1 MICETLK
8 RLGSRTY
15 IRRGSGVLP
24 REKKS
29 SLVKNGVNLRGLM
42 VLKLR
47 KARFFKLP
55 LKSR

>member
-1 MICETLK
+1 MICDTLK

-15 IRRGSGVLP
+15 IRRGSRLLP
-24 REKKS
+24 QENKL

-42 VLKLR
+42 ALKLR

-55 LKSR
+55 LK